1 MLGTVRV
8 LQWLHGVP
16 GTGEQR
22 GWVLPG
28 TWVGAVWGVVCGEV
42 VRNVCVLCGAVF
54 GGGRVRVAGWVGCG
68 VWLGAWWR
76 GGE

>member
-28 TWVGAVWGVVCGEV
+28 AWMGGVWCVVWFEV
-42 VRNVCVLCGAVF
+42 ERKWGVLCGAVF
-54 GGGRVRVAGWVGCG
+54 G
-68 VWLGAWWR
+68 R
-76 GGE
+76 GGG

>member
-1 MLGTVRV
+1 M
-8 LQWLHGVP
+8 QCLHGVP

-28 TWVGAVWGVVCGEV
+28 TLMGVVWGVVCGEV
-42 VRNVCVLCGAVF
+42 RGN
-54 GGGRVRVAGWVGCG
+54 VRVSGGLGWVWR

-76 GGE
+76 GGEWLGTVGV

>member
-1 MLGTVRV
+1 VRV
-8 LQWLHGVP
+8 LQRLYGVP

-28 TWVGAVWGVVCGEV
+28 TWMGAVWGVVCGEV

-54 GGGRVRVAGWVGCG
+54 GGGG
-68 VWLGAWWR
+68 V
-76 GGE
+76 